1 MASWQAWIFSLL
13 ELALTVL
20 VSLYARDYPF
30 ALLTWAFAAFVFE
43 FSQIWGRHTTRS
55 TGGFWGLLLSYF
67 HQDSFNVLDIG
78 ALAVTNAALGYACY
92 EKFGGSVGIVD
103 PMTALSI
110 LLLWIRQLRLL
121 TLTSNVMTPLV
132 LMLVNMLRDVV
143 QFLLLLSILLLA
155 FAFSMKQLF
164 QEVAQQTQES
174 GYQSECYD
182 TTQKLGRTWSAL
194 VLLFELSLSGEVQE
208 PFQCMR

>member
-1 MASWQAWIFSLL
+1 MAFWQAWIFSLL

-92 EKFGGSVGIVD
+92 EKLGGSVGIVD
-103 PMTALSI
+103 PMIALSI
-110 LLLWIRQLRLL
+110 LLLWIRQRRRA
-121 TLTSNVMTPLV
+121 SDKQWWSCRAEPPQPPQHQ
-132 LMLVNMLRDVV
+132 RDVGPKHSV
-143 QFLLLLSILLLA
+143 
-155 FAFSMKQLF
+155 
-164 QEVAQQTQES
+164 V
-174 GYQSECYD
+174 
-182 TTQKLGRTWSAL
+182 
-194 VLLFELSLSGEVQE
+194 
-208 PFQCMR
+208 